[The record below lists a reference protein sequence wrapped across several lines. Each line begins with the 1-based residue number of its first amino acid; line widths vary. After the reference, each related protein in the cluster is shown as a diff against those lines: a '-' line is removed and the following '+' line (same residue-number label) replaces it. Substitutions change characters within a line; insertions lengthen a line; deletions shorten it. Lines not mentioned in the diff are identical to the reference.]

1 MRRSKALA
9 LVFLGG
15 TLIVGA
21 AAGFTVDRI
30 LAPDVCEKTSDRG
43 SLREY
48 LDRKLHL
55 TVSQRAAV
63 DSILDKRH
71 RDIDAV
77 YDPMRPQLDS
87 ARDAILRPI
96 RPRLDSIRAGAR
108 AEIFKVLDSQQAPL
122 FQQLIDESKRN
133 DSKKKETKQ
142 Q

>member
-21 AAGFTVDRI
+21 AAGFTVDRV
-30 LAPDVCEKTSDRG
+30 LAPDVCRESSERG

-48 LDRKLHL
+48 LDRKLNL

-71 RDIDAV
+71 HDIDAV
-77 YDPMRPQLDS
+77 LDPLRPQRDS
-87 ARDAILRPI
+87 ALDAVYRPV

-108 AEIFKVLDSQQAPL
+108 TEIFKVLDERQAPL
-122 FQQLIDESKRN
+122 FQQLIDESKR
-133 DSKKKETKQ
+133 DKSKKESKQ
-142 Q
+142 R